1 MLDLAAL
8 LALSAQCAPAVAPAT
23 LVSIVDVESRF
34 DPLAIGVNSGPRP
47 IRRARDARD
56 ARDAASIARS
66 LIKAGRSVDL
76 GIGQINSANLVWL
89 GLSIEDAFEP
99 CANLKAAAHI
109 LVANYRA
116 AAKIDA
122 DPQNALRAALS
133 LYNTGDA
140 RRGVRNGYVARV
152 EAAARRLLPAIEALA
167 PPPAPSETVP
177 SAASDITDGADRDVF
192 RRGPSPAL
200 VFAHPATARSQ
211 AALQGDRQ

>member
-23 LVSIVDVESRF
+23 LVSIMDVESRF

-47 IRRARDARD
+47 IRRARDAS
-56 ARDAASIARS
+56 DAASIARS

-99 CANLKAAAHI
+99 CANLQAAAHI
-109 LVANYRA
+109 LAANYRA

-122 DPQNALRAALS
+122 DPQSALRAALS

-140 RRGVRNGYVARV
+140 RRGFRNGYVARV

-167 PPPAPSETVP
+167 PPSAPLEVPP
-177 SAASDITDGADRDVF
+177 SAAPSFTDSADLDVF
-192 RRGPSPAL
+192 RREPSSAL
-200 VFAHPATARSQ
+200 VFAHPTPARSQ
-211 AALQGDRQ
+211 AAPQGDRQ